1 MLNDYFF
8 NTNKRLKNI
17 KKKNTKF
24 KNILYIHCKN
34 KQKNKNIQLNY
45 LIILSVN
52 FFINLNLKL

>member
-1 MLNDYFF
+1 MLNNYFF
-8 NTNKRLKNI
+8 NTNKGLKNI
-17 KKKNTKF
+17 KNNIKF